1 MNSTQALASA
11 FVSKPELIPISE
23 NERRILHLVRRSR
36 STTRAELSRQTHL
49 AAQSVSRLVDG
60 LIGKKLLTAGA
71 RIQSG
76 RRGQPSIEISLD
88 PAAAYSVGLSVAT
101 DFVAVS
107 LVDFAGAA
115 VHETQMTPGSVDRR
129 TVVNLLREEIDNA
142 CRQHA
147 IPPERIFGLGVA
159 IAGFFA
165 GDGKSVNPSSELD
178 DWALVDIPEYLNTE
192 LGLPVWLENDGTA
205 AAIGESLVGI
215 GQWAST
221 FAYLY
226 FARGFGG
233 GMVVD
238 GKPLRGAHG
247 NAGEFGGMLDPDSQD
262 YPNLEG
268 LRQLLGEDGHDFA
281 SIHEMVAGLDCGWP
295 AVRTWIERASKP
307 ISGVV
312 TAIATCMDPQAIVFG
327 GEMPRE
333 LALELI
339 ASVKIRNTDRRN
351 RPRPNPRLVASEK
364 PGSAAPFGAATIP
377 LKSHFFV

>member
-1 MNSTQALASA
+1 MNSTQPLASA

-23 NERRILHLVRRSR
+23 NERRILHLVRRAN
-36 STTRAELSRQTHL
+36 STTRAKLSRQTNL

-76 RRGQPSIEISLD
+76 RRGQPSVEISLD
-88 PAAAYSVGLSVAT
+88 AAAAYSVGLSVAT

-107 LVDFAGAA
+107 LIDFAGAA
-115 VHETQMTPGSVDRR
+115 VHEVQMTPDSVDRR
-129 TVVNLLREEIDNA
+129 SVVRLLRGEIDEA
-142 CRQHA
+142 CRRHG

-165 GDGKSVNPSSELD
+165 GDGEKVNTSSELD
-178 DWALVDIPEYLNTE
+178 DWALVDIPEYLSSE
-192 LGLPVWLENDGTA
+192 LGLPTWLENDGTA

-215 GQWAST
+215 GQWADS

-247 NAGEFGGMLDPDSQD
+247 NAGEFGGMLDSDASD

-268 LRQLLGEDGHDFA
+268 LRSLLAEDGHRFA
-281 SIHEMVAGLDCGWP
+281 SIHEMVQEIDCAWP
-295 AVRTWIERASKP
+295 AVRAWIDHASRP
-307 ISGVV
+307 VSRVV

-339 ASVKIRNTDRRN
+339 ASVQIRNTDRRD

-377 LKSHFFV
+377 LKAHFFL

>member
-49 AAQSVSRLVDG
+49 AAQSISRLVDG

-115 VHETQMTPGSVDRR
+115 VHEAQMTPGSVDRR
-129 TVVNLLREEIDNA
+129 TVVNLLSEEIDNA
-142 CRQHA
+142 CLRHA

-165 GDGKSVNPSSELD
+165 GDGERVNPSSELD
-178 DWALVDIPEYLNTE
+178 DWALVDIPEYLNSK

-205 AAIGESLVGI
+205 AAIGESMVGI

-247 NAGEFGGMLDPDSQD
+247 NAGEFGGMLDPDSPD

-268 LRQLLGEDGHDFA
+268 LRHLLCEDGHEFA